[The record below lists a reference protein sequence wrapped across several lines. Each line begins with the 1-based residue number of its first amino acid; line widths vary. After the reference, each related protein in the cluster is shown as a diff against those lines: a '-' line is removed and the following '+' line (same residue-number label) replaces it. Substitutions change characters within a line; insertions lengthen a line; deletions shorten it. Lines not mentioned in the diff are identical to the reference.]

1 MFQRSKLPLAVA
13 LTIAGL
19 TSPLT
24 AAETDYQNDTTEL
37 EALDVVATRGA
48 TKTETP
54 YVETPQAIS
63 VIDREEWE
71 EKGAK
76 SVQRAANY
84 TPGVSTNQVGA
95 SNRYDYL
102 ILRGFSDGSINN
114 TYLDG
119 LKVMSD
125 AGSFSSFTIDPW
137 FLERIEIVKGPT
149 SVLYGQGSP
158 GGLVALT
165 SKKPEFQQGGEVRVT
180 AGNNAQ
186 RSLAFDLTGP
196 LDEEKRV
203 AYRLTGIT
211 SASDTQFDHVEEE
224 RHAIAPSLT
233 WDMTDD
239 TSLTL
244 LAYLQKDPEG
254 GYHSGLPYEGT
265 VESRNGQKIDNTF
278 FEGEPDYD
286 KFKRDMY
293 MVGYELDHRFN
304 NTWSARQNLRY
315 LESDVELKQVYAFG
329 WATDTELMRFFSGAD
344 EDLEALTVDNQLQAD
359 FFTGAVDHTVLVGL
373 DYQQRENDV
382 VWPSGAF
389 PNIDAF
395 NPVYGA
401 EPTALYPPVRN
412 LREQKQTGV
421 YLQDQL
427 AMGGWRLTL
436 GGRHDWVE
444 IDNTNRDSGVVTTL
458 DDTQFSGR
466 AGLLYLFDNGIAP
479 YVSYST
485 SFSPSAFTDENGD
498 LLDPSEGQQIETGLK
513 YQPAGTR
520 DQYTASLFRIKQE
533 NLATKLPQETFY
545 RGIGEIQSQGV
556 ELEAKA
562 QITNNLNVQAGY
574 AYTDVTF
581 EKSEAYR
588 QGNTASQVP
597 EHQLTLWTGYRFND
611 GVLNGANAGLGI
623 RYAADIY
630 ADDANTKKVPD
641 YTLVDLALGYD
652 LGKVGLKGVS
662 TQLNVHNLL
671 DKEYVASC
679 YNSLEFCYFGA
690 ERNITASVSYRF

>member
-1 MFQRSKLPLAVA
+1 MFRYTRLSLAVA
-13 LTIAGL
+13 VALAGV
-19 TSPLT
+19 TGAPMAT
-24 AAETDYQNDTTEL
+24 AQGQGEPEMLD
-37 EALDVVATRGA
+37 ALNVTATRSA
-48 TKTETP
+48 TKTDTP
-54 YVETPQAIS
+54 VLETPQSVS
-63 VIDREEWE
+63 VIDSEDWE
-71 EKGAK
+71 EKGART
-76 SVQRAANY
+76 VQRAANY
-84 TPGVSTNQVGA
+84 TPGVGTNQVGS

-119 LKVMSD
+119 LRVMND
-125 AGSFSSFTIDPW
+125 GGSYSSFAIDPW

-158 GGLVALT
+158 GGIVALT
-165 SKKPEFQQGGEVRVT
+165 SKRPEFRDSGEIRVSL
-180 AGNNAQ
+180 GNNAQ
-186 RSLAFDLTGP
+186 RSFAFDVTGP
-196 LDEEKRV
+196 VDDEQRI
-203 AYRLTGIT
+203 AYRLTGIA
-211 SASDTQFDHVEEE
+211 SAADAQQDHVELD
-224 RHAIAPSLT
+224 RRAIAPSLT

-244 LAYLQKDPEG
+244 LAYLQRDPEG

-286 KFKRDMY
+286 LFRRDMT
-293 MVGYELDHRFN
+293 MVGYDLEHRIN
-304 NTWSARQNLRY
+304 NNWSALQKARY
-315 LESDVELKQVYAFG
+315 LDSDVELKQVYAYG
-329 WATDTELMRFFSGAD
+329 WATDTELLRYYSGGD
-344 EDLEALTVDNQLQAD
+344 EDLQAVTIDNQIQGELT
-359 FFTGAVDHTVLVGL
+359 TGAVDHTVLVGV

-395 NPVYGA
+395 DPQYGA
-401 EPTALYPPVRN
+401 EPSALYPPTRN
-412 LREQKQTGV
+412 LRKQKQTGV

-427 AMGGWRLTL
+427 AAGGWRLTL
-436 GGRHDWVE
+436 GGRQDWVE
-444 IDNTNRDSGVVTTL
+444 IENTNRDTGEVTEL
-458 DDTQFSGR
+458 DETQFSGR
-466 AGLLYLFDNGIAP
+466 AGLLYLFDNGVAP

-485 SFSPSAFTDENGD
+485 SFSPSAFIAESGD
-498 LLDPSEGQQIETGLK
+498 LLDPSEGKQIETGLR
-513 YQPAGTR
+513 YQPAGTA
-520 DQYTASLFRIKQE
+520 DLYTLSLFRINQE
-533 NLATKLPQETFY
+533 NLATKLPQEDFY
-545 RGIGEIQSQGV
+545 RSIGEIESQGV

-562 QITNNLNVQAGY
+562 QLTDNLNVQAGY

-588 QGNTASQVP
+588 EGNTASQVP
-597 EHQLTLWTGYRFND
+597 EHQLTLWAGYRFSS
-611 GVLNGANAGLGI
+611 GVLDGANAGLGVRHI
-623 RYAADIY
+623 ADIY

-652 LGKVGLKGVS
+652 FSNLGLEGVS
-662 TQLNVHNLL
+662 TRLNVNNLL

-690 ERNITASVSYRF
+690 ERNITASLSYRF

>member
-1 MFQRSKLPLAVA
+1 MSRYTRLSFAVAVA
-13 LTIAGL
+13 LAGV
-19 TSPLT
+19 TGTPMT
-24 AAETDYQNDTTEL
+24 AAQGQGEPEMLD
-37 EALDVVATRGA
+37 ALTVTATRSA
-48 TKTETP
+48 TKTDTP
-54 YVETPQAIS
+54 VIETPQSVS

-71 EKGAK
+71 EKGAR

-84 TPGVSTNQVGA
+84 TPGVGTNQVG
-95 SNRYDYL
+95 SSSRYDYM

-119 LKVMSD
+119 LRVMND
-125 AGSFSSFTIDPW
+125 GGSYSSFAIDPW

-158 GGLVALT
+158 GGIVALT
-165 SKKPEFQQGGEVRVT
+165 SKRPEFRDQGEIRVSL
-180 AGNNAQ
+180 GNNAQ
-186 RSLAFDLTGP
+186 RSFAFDITGP
-196 LDEEKRV
+196 VGEEQRV
-203 AYRLTGIT
+203 AYRLTGIA
-211 SASDTQFDHVEEE
+211 SAADAQQDHVELD
-224 RHAIAPSLT
+224 RRAIAPSLT
-233 WDMTDD
+233 WDMTDN

-244 LAYLQKDPEG
+244 LAYLQRDPEG

-286 KFKRDMY
+286 LFRRDMT
-293 MVGYELDHRFN
+293 MVGYDLEHRIN
-304 NTWSARQNLRY
+304 NNWSALQKARY
-315 LESDVELKQVYAFG
+315 LDSDVELKQVYAYG
-329 WATDTELMRFFSGAD
+329 WATDTELLRYYSGGD
-344 EDLEALTVDNQLQAD
+344 EDLQAVTIDNQIQGELT
-359 FFTGAVDHTVLVGL
+359 TGVVDHTVLVGV

-395 NPVYGA
+395 DPQYGA
-401 EPTALYPPVRN
+401 EPSALYPPERN
-412 LREQKQTGV
+412 LRKQKQTGV

-427 AMGGWRLTL
+427 AAGGWRLTL

-444 IDNTNRDSGVVTTL
+444 IENTNRDNGSVVEL
-458 DDTQFSGR
+458 DETQFSGR
-466 AGLLYLFDNGIAP
+466 TGLLYLFDNGIAP

-485 SFSPSAFTDENGD
+485 SFSPSAYTDQNGD
-498 LLDPSEGQQIETGLK
+498 LLEPSEGKQIETGLR
-513 YQPAGTR
+513 YQPVGTR
-520 DQYTASLFRIKQE
+520 DLYTLSLFRINQE
-533 NLATKLPQETFY
+533 NLATKLPQENFY
-545 RGIGEIQSQGV
+545 RGIGEIESQGV

-562 QITNNLNVQAGY
+562 QLTENLNVQAGY

-588 QGNTASQVP
+588 EGKSASQVP
-597 EHQLTLWTGYRFND
+597 EHQLTLWTGYRFSRGALD
-611 GVLNGANAGLGI
+611 GANAGLGVRHI
-623 RYAADIY
+623 ADIY

-652 LGKVGLKGVS
+652 LGKLGLEGVS
-662 TQLNVHNLL
+662 TRLNVNNLL

-690 ERNITASVSYRF
+690 ERNVTASVSYRF